1 MIPSET
7 KSRPKLLTWLCIGS
21 AVSGSL
27 WIIMLLALIIFSQK
41 GQVPSGMFP
50 GLAVGYSKAGY
61 MFMAALILLAM
72 LGLTGVFMMWQ
83 LRKTGFYLYTIV
95 KTMIYFL
102 PVTIIG
108 LKHLT
113 FPGLVLTS
121 ALIIVYGIIFTG
133 IVKW

>member
-1 MIPSET
+1 MII
-7 KSRPKLLTWLCIGS
+7 L
-21 AVSGSL
+21 
-27 WIIMLLALIIFSQK
+27 SQK

-50 GLAVGYSKAGY
+50 GLAVGYTKAGY

-95 KTMIYFL
+95 KTLIYFL

-133 IVKW
+133 IVK